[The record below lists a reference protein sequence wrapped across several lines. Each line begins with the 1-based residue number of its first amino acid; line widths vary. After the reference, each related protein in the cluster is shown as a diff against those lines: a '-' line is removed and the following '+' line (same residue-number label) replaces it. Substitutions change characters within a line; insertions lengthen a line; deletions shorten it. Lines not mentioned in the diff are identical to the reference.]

1 MIHLQCSGV
10 TYKNIGLRTEC
21 RGLRYIQI
29 EKGENDGAGSCR
41 NRTLFAM
48 VSFAAAGNS
57 WWKPTRHDEMVGR
70 QAGVFAQSSALSPY
84 QRNTTLAAQLVF
96 THRLIVVF

>member
-1 MIHLQCSGV
+1 
-10 TYKNIGLRTEC
+10 
-21 RGLRYIQI
+21 
-29 EKGENDGAGSCR
+29 
-41 NRTLFAM
+41 M
-48 VSFAAAGNS
+48 VSFAAAGNSWSEKNDS